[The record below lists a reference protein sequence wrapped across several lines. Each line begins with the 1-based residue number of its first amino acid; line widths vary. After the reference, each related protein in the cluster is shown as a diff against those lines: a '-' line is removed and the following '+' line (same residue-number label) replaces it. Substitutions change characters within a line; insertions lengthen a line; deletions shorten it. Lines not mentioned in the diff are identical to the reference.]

1 MPFQPILL
9 ALNTPTCK
17 LAKFLVPILKPLT
30 SNEFTLKDSFHFAE
44 ETVNHQ
50 PDFFMGSLDV
60 DFLFTSITLEETIE
74 TNEQI
79 NIAQMNFLKNLNL
92 LKA

>member
-1 MPFQPILL
+1 M
-9 ALNTPTCK
+9 
-17 LAKFLVPILKPLT
+17 T